1 MGSIIYTAGDGVEGG
16 SATENLVQMKIM
28 NWVIKPL
35 FTPYFMQTPKKVS
48 EFIHS

>member
-1 MGSIIYTAGDGVEGG
+1 MGSIIYTAGGGVEGG
-16 SATENLVQMKIM
+16 SSTQNLVQMKII

-35 FTPYFMQTPKKVS
+35 FTPYCMQTQKKVS